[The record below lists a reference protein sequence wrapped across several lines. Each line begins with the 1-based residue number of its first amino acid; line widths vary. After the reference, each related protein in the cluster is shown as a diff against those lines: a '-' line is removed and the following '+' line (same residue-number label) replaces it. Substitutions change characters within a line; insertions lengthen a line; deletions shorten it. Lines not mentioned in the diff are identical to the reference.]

1 MDLDVEDLEAAF
13 VPADWIGKRKKY
25 SEDLPAS
32 VIAAKNA
39 VFSCPTSA
47 TEIVIA
53 DRNVPVLKFVEMV
66 LPHVSSELVYGESG
80 MWFSDDEPTS
90 DIAVLRSR
98 NIPPRRVLDELAR
111 KSGQAWLNGAR
122 SVSDPRYNDGG
133 DRFPLY
139 ALALWTE
146 MSKMIEEQRSWKRSI
161 EWLAKQREKCQDDL
175 TKEIIDK
182 YGPDSEKAKERS
194 LRQQLIRKFHLALKE
209 EQDTATGTGLERAAR
224 WRASA
229 PGGSESK
236 TAEKAALAGNA
247 ANAALAATAIENFF
261 DAAAKRKTIFTKA
274 GVPSLPEVIAARV
287 TPLRPISIGDFGV
300 IYTSRGLMGGGKY
313 GKHEP
318 VTESSNISALSKISV
333 QVYEHGHGA
342 QFRSIPTAT
351 AVVQTKQ
358 FAHIQPYQFICLLS
372 GSPKTI
378 PSGVELRL
386 EDANRFKLLLRG
398 SAKFEVAKKLFRK
411 RGKKSADGAGEDS
424 GEEGDE

>member
-1 MDLDVEDLEAAF
+1 WYDDGEGSDESDYAESISSAQELQELIDRASDEDVVRSRAENAELLDL
-13 VPADWIGKRKKY
+13 
-25 SEDLPAS
+25 
-32 VIAAKNA
+32 
-39 VFSCPTSA
+39 TSA
-47 TEIVIA
+47 ALALSA
-53 DRNVPVLKFVEMV
+53 DDIMQIHRLPDIDAVPE
-66 LPHVSSELVYGESG
+66 
-80 MWFSDDEPTS
+80 
-90 DIAVLRSR
+90 
-98 NIPPRRVLDELAR
+98 VLDEIIA
-111 KSGQAWLNGAR
+111 
-122 SVSDPRYNDGG
+122 
-133 DRFPLY
+133 
-139 ALALWTE
+139 
-146 MSKMIEEQRSWKRSI
+146 EEQAAI
-161 EWLAKQREKCQDDL
+161 ELPALSVTEPSKPLGRGAPVPDNLDFDYLVDL
-175 TKEIIDK
+175 RRRHQTIQAAVGVRTRVGDSA
-182 YGPDSEKAKERS
+182 DSEKAKERS

-229 PGGSESK
+229 PGGSEYYS
-236 TAEKAALAGNA
+236 L
-247 ANAALAATAIENFF
+247 NFF
-261 DAAAKRKTIFTKA
+261 DVCLATKLQAAAKRKTIFTKA

-300 IYTSRGLMGGGKY
+300 IYTSRGLMVGHVFEMYSKGGGKY

-342 QFRSIPTAT
+342 QFRAIPTAT

-398 SAKFEVAKKLFRK
+398 SAKFEVAEKLFRK
-411 RGKKSADGAGEDS
+411 R
-424 GEEGDE
+424 